1 MRNQSKEMKNRIHN
15 LTLAI
20 ISAQAGCATLIIITI
35 ALVLGAWLG
44 SLLGQR
50 GLCIFGMV
58 ILSVPVSL
66 YVMLWIAMRAV
77 NLHIRAKSTEDESTN

>member
-1 MRNQSKEMKNRIHN
+1 MKIRPSRVTDRIHN
-15 LTLAI
+15 LTIAI
-20 ISAQAGCATLIIITI
+20 ISIQAGCASLVIIFIALII
-35 ALVLGAWLG
+35 GAWLG
-44 SLLGQR
+44 DLLGQR

-77 NLHIRAKSTEDESTN
+77 NFHLHFRSIDTDTAD

>member
-1 MRNQSKEMKNRIHN
+1 MTNRIHN
-15 LTLAI
+15 LTIAI
-20 ISAQAGCATLIIITI
+20 ISIQAGCASIVIIII

-77 NLHIRAKSTEDESTN
+77 NFHLHSKSVDDETTN

>member
-1 MRNQSKEMKNRIHN
+1 MKTKPSRMTNRIHN
-15 LTLAI
+15 LTIAI
-20 ISAQAGCATLIIITI
+20 ISIQAGCASIVIIII

-77 NLHIRAKSTEDESTN
+77 NFHLRAKSVDDETTN

>member
-1 MRNQSKEMKNRIHN
+1 MTNRIHN
-15 LTLAI
+15 LTIAL
-20 ISAQAGCATLIIITI
+20 ISIQAGCASIVIIII

-77 NLHIRAKSTEDESTN
+77 NFHLRAKSVDDETTN